1 MKKILLPTDF
11 SDNAWSAIVYAL
23 KLYAKQKC
31 TFYFLNSYETEFSTM
46 SNMSNKLL
54 NIMKDTATKELLELK
69 RMARIANANENH
81 NFEIILSSENIV
93 DAINRAIKIH
103 SIDIVAMGTK
113 GASKVKEIFF
123 GSNTVKVLKKVKSC
137 PVLVVPDEFNFV
149 EPIQIAFPTDYNR
162 LYDDNEL
169 NPLKKLAS
177 LYNSK
182 IRILHIEVEQKLSDK
197 QENNIRLL
205 DENLVNF
212 EHSFHWM
219 PDYDKKAK
227 VIQDF
232 IEELGIHILA
242 MVSNR
247 HSFIEKIINEPV
259 VKIIGFHP
267 KVPFLLIPEG
277 INNDK

>member
-1 MKKILLPTDF
+1 
-11 SDNAWSAIVYAL
+11 
-23 KLYAKQKC
+23 
-31 TFYFLNSYETEFSTM
+31 
-46 SNMSNKLL
+46 
-54 NIMKDTATKELLELK
+54 MKDTATKELLELK

-103 SIDIVAMGTK
+103 SIDMVVMGTK

-162 LYDDNEL
+162 LYHDNEL

-212 EHSFHWM
+212 EHQFSL
-219 PDYDKKAK
+219 DAR
-227 VIQDF
+227 
-232 IEELGIHILA
+232 L
-242 MVSNR
+242 
-247 HSFIEKIINEPV
+247 
-259 VKIIGFHP
+259 
-267 KVPFLLIPEG
+267 
-277 INNDK
+277 